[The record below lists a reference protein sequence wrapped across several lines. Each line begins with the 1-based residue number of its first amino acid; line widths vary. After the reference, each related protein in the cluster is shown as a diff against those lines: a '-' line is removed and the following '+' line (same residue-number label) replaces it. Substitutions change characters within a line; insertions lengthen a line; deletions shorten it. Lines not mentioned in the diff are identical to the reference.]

1 MPYCDLAAMI
11 KRFGEEELIQLTDRD
26 NLGSVDTTVLDA
38 AIGDADA
45 EIDGYLVGRYVL
57 PLAIVP
63 PALELK
69 ACDISRYYLYED
81 HPPETVKSRYD
92 NAVKWLGM
100 VARGSVKLVQQTGVT
115 AETTGD
121 AVQVTSP
128 TQIFTDTSLE
138 NF

>member
-81 HPPETVKSRYD
+81 HPTETVKSRYD